1 MNFMK
6 KGKNLRK
13 GQVVVE
19 YILVIS
25 AIVGMALVAYTLL
38 KQKMKQPLQT
48 FKEKI
53 KKDSATAGKP
63 SSETYYD
70 KVEFKTK

>member
-1 MNFMK
+1 MSFMK
-6 KGKNLRK
+6 KKKKQRK

-19 YILVIS
+19 YILVIA

-38 KQKMKQPLQT
+38 KQKMKKPLQT
-48 FKEKI
+48 FKDKVE
-53 KKDSATAGKP
+53 KDSATAGKP
-63 SSETYYD
+63 PAAYYN

>member
-1 MNFMK
+1 MK
-6 KGKNLRK
+6 KKKNLLK

-19 YILVIS
+19 YILVIA

-38 KQKMKQPLQT
+38 KQKMKKPLQT
-48 FKEKI
+48 FKDKV
-53 KKDSATAGKP
+53 KDDSPYAGKP
-63 SSETYYD
+63 PAAYYN